1 MLKEKLNNKN
11 LGDMIWKEIFK
22 VDSKDFE
29 KIEKKLGI
37 KFPENDIKYLK
48 VFNCGKSVN
57 VIFNIENERFNV
69 KLLTF
74 EYKYFDKNLDHF
86 YKSTGNYFTN
96 RKIVPVI
103 SQREFLDEIGEL
115 KRYIIAYDF
124 TKDSSNPEIIYITYR
139 AEDVGLD
146 TIYRY
151 RYIEGSVTE
160 KKLGDR
166 SSVILDY
173 MYVTDEKP
181 KEAEVGWLF
190 EEFSTKEEIEEFQKE
205 IGLKFPEKY
214 LNFLYKAIDENGI
227 RIYPEKYKK
236 EYKEKLEQTN
246 FKNGAYMMLDQVKE
260 DYQFLLDEFK
270 PYPKKLIPIFDCLYE
285 RYICLDYRGKLNT
298 TLKEPRITY
307 FNSEEEGNR
316 RFVPIADSYEAFLD
330 MIEVD
335 EKKVESEKR
344 AMKERYLY
352 GYQILEMIREE
363 E

>member
-1 MLKEKLNNKN
+1 MKKLMEN
-11 LGDMIWKEIFK
+11 LDDMIWEEIFK

-86 YKSTGNYFTN
+86 HRLTGDYFSN
-96 RKIVPVI
+96 RKIVPVV
-103 SQREFLDEIGEL
+103 SKTKFLTEIDEL
-115 KRYIIAYDF
+115 KEYVIAYDF
-124 TKDSSNPEIIYITYR
+124 VKDSNNPEIIYITYK
-139 AEDVGLD
+139 AKD
-146 TIYRY
+146 TGKSYERY
-151 RYIEGSVTE
+151 RYIEDSVTE
-160 KKLGDR
+160 KKLGND
-166 SSVILDY
+166 SLAILDY
-173 MYVTDEKP
+173 LYLTDDKP
-181 KEAEVGWLF
+181 EEAEVGWLF
-190 EEFSTKEEIEEFQKE
+190 EEFSTKEEIEEFQEE
-205 IGLKFPEKY
+205 IGLRFPEKY

-270 PYPKKLIPIFDCLYE
+270 PYPKKLIPIYE
-285 RYICLDYRGKLNT
+285 CISECYICLDYRGKLNT

>member
-1 MLKEKLNNKN
+1 MKKLMENLDETIWENVKKIDKENF
-11 LGDMIWKEIFK
+11 D
-22 VDSKDFE
+22 
-29 KIEKKLGI
+29 KIENELKI
-37 KFPENDIKYLK
+37 KFPENDVKYLK
-48 VFNCGKSVN
+48 NFNRGTSINTVFIIDDKK
-57 VIFNIENERFNV
+57 FNIE
-69 KLLTF
+69 LLTF
-74 EYKYFDKNLDHF
+74 EYKYFNKNLDYFHE
-86 YKSTGNYFTN
+86 STGNYFAN

-103 SQREFLDEIGEL
+103 SKTQFLDEIRES
-115 KRYIIAYDF
+115 KEYVVAYDF
-124 TKDSSNPEIIYITYR
+124 TKNNSNPEIVYIMFKNKDIGK
-139 AEDVGLD
+139 DVLRN
-146 TIYRY
+146 YV
-151 RYIEGSVTE
+151 YIEDSVTG
-160 KKLGDR
+160 KKLGDK

-205 IGLKFPEKY
+205 IGLRFPEKY

-227 RIYPEKYKK
+227 RIYPQKYKSKYRK
-236 EYKEKLEQTN
+236 ELSDTN
-246 FKNGAYMMLDQVKE
+246 FEYGEYMMLKE
-260 DYQFLLDEFK
+260 IKNNYKFLLDEFK
-270 PYPKKLIPIFDCLYE
+270 PYPKKLIPIYE
-285 RYICLDYRGKLNT
+285 CISECYICLDYRGKLNT